1 MVFTHRTG
9 REMMSRR
16 FSTHPDYRRFGQPCE
31 PEISPVLVTRRD
43 GESLILMSENEADAQ
58 SELFEFAAQLIAVTT
73 DDDGPLEERMANR
86 FPWMLALKKESRKQ
100 CADDLVTA
108 ARAALATGQ
117 AHLAIAELTSWRETA
132 VAIAAGW
139 NNIEPEWLDEP
150 IRVERPAPKRTR
162 GVQT

>member
-1 MVFTHRTG
+1 
-9 REMMSRR
+9 MSRTLKHFQSSELSR
-16 FSTHPDYRRFGQPCE
+16 NSLKVFSAA
-31 PEISPVLVTRRD
+31 EISPVLVTRRD
-43 GESLILMSENEADAQ
+43 GESLILMSEKEADAQ

-73 DDDGPLEERMANR
+73 DNDGPLEERMANR
-86 FPWMLALKKESRKQ
+86 FPWMLALKNESRKQ

-139 NNIEPEWLDEP
+139 NTIEPEWLDEP